1 MTKLQVYAAGTDR
14 VIDTVTMT
22 PWQET
27 IYETG
32 AGREAL
38 EALAGAFAERGIVLE
53 VDQVA
58 GAFDGWTDGTV
69 ELFAPDDMVDLRE
82 AGPGTGV
89 ELKAYWTHG
98 KGAAKI
104 RWGTDGDFNR
114 CVRHLGKYVDDPK
127 GLCNTYHVAALG
139 APPGEGH

>member
-1 MTKLQVYAAGTDR
+1 MTTLEVYAAGTDR
-14 VIDTVTMT
+14 LVDRVTMT
-22 PWQET
+22 PWAET

-32 AGREAL
+32 EARATL
-38 EALAGAFAERGIVLE
+38 EALAVAYAERGIVLE

-58 GAFDGWTDGTV
+58 EAFDGWTDGTV
-69 ELFAPDDMVDLRE
+69 ELFAPDAMVDLRE
-82 AGPGTGV
+82 VAGTGV

-114 CVRHLGKYVDDPK
+114 CVRHLGKYVEDPK

-139 APPGEGH
+139 APPGKGH